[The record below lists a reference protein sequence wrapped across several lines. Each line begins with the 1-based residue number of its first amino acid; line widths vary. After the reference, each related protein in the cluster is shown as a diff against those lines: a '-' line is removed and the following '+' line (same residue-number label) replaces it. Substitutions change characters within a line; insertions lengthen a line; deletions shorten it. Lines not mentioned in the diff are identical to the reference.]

1 MKDSKVRDLVYIAL
15 MAAILCVTMPISI
28 PIGPVPISLGNLM
41 IFIMLYIVGMKNATI
56 ASLVF
61 VLLGAIGLP
70 VFSGWQG
77 GFGKLAGPTG
87 GYIIGWIPC
96 ALVAGY
102 FIDHWAKKVWL
113 CIIGCELGNIV
124 LYVLGTVW
132 LSVSAHMDF
141 GAALAVGVT
150 PFIIEDFAKVCVA
163 VALGPVIRSALVKA
177 GAISGN
183 PKESHA

>member
-1 MKDSKVRDLVYIAL
+1 MKDSKTRDLVYIAL

-41 IFIMLYIVGMKNATI
+41 IFLLLYVVGQKNATI
-56 ASLVF
+56 ASLIF
-61 VLLGAIGLP
+61 VLLGAVGLP

-96 ALVAGY
+96 AFVAGY
-102 FIDHWAKKVWL
+102 FIDHFAKKTWAAIL
-113 CIIGCELGNIV
+113 GCELGNLV
-124 LYVLGTVW
+124 LYVLGTAW
-132 LSVSAHMDF
+132 LAVSAHMGF

-150 PFIIEDFAKVCVA
+150 PFVIEDFAKVVIA
-163 VALGPVIRSALVKA
+163 VVLGPVLRSALVKA
-177 GAISGN
+177 GAISGK
-183 PKESHA
+183 PKESRA